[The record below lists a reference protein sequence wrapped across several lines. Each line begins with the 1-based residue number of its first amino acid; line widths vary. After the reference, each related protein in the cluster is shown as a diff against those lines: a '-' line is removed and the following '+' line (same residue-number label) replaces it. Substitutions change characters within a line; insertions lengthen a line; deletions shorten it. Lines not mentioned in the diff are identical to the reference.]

1 MEMWLSQAVITRSK
15 TQEEEIEAIKKVIN
29 YVLDFQPIER
39 MEYADYVKDRLR
51 HKLNKH
57 VEYWFDES
65 SQWRRLKSIDVDRET
80 WVDIYRIDDIDTI
93 EIEDEDGKVRY
104 YDIFIEGIVMGVSSP
119 GGSVYIMTNCKLK
132 DVKPQEEEEEE

>member
-1 MEMWLSQAVITRSK
+1 LSQAVITRSK

>member
-1 MEMWLSQAVITRSK
+1 LSQAVITRSK

-39 MEYADYVKDRLR
+39 MEYADYVEDRLR